1 MMRRH
6 YRTLVFSCKCR
17 QSDNI
22 FKFAFANCK
31 HVLVVKEYIDK
42 DKSLKDLKAK
52 VNYKALKI
60 RKKSRKLL
68 ESGEVLES

>member
-1 MMRRH
+1 
-6 YRTLVFSCKCR
+6 
-17 QSDNI
+17 
-22 FKFAFANCK
+22 
-31 HVLVVKEYIDK
+31 VVKEYIDK

>member
-22 FKFAFANCK
+22 FKFAFVNCK
-31 HVLVVKEYIDK
+31 HVSVIKEYIDK
-42 DKSLKDLKAK
+42 DNSLKELKAK
-52 VNYKALKI
+52 VHFKALKL
-60 RKKSRKLL
+60 RKKTRKLL
-68 ESGEVLES
+68 E